1 MIFLYQFLFLVLTY
15 LIAAIP
21 FGLVLTKILAKKD
34 VREFGSGNI
43 GATNVVR
50 VAGKKIGLLTL
61 ILDGLKGAIMVV
73 IARFTFADASGLHIL
88 LVLVGTVAV
97 TAHIYPVYLNFKGG
111 KGVATTLAVLLALDL
126 NIGLSV
132 IGIWALTF
140 AIFRT
145 SSISSIAAIFSS
157 IILSICYGTSI
168 SQILFCIFLFALI
181 LYRHKENLERL
192 IAGKEKKF

>member
-21 FGLVLTKILAKKD
+21 FGLVLTKIFAKKD

-61 ILDGLKGAIMVV
+61 ILDGFKGAIMVV
-73 IARFTFADASGLHIL
+73 IARFTFADASGLHIF

-97 TAHIYPVYLNFKGG
+97 IAHVYPVYLNFKGG
-111 KGVATTLAVLLALDL
+111 KGVATTIAVLLALDL

-132 IGIWALTF
+132 IGIWTLTF

>member
-21 FGLVLTKILAKKD
+21 FGLVLTKIFAKKD

-61 ILDGLKGAIMVV
+61 ILDGFKGAIMVV
-73 IARFTFADASGLHIL
+73 IARFTFADASGLHIF

-97 TAHIYPVYLNFKGG
+97 IAHVYPVYLNFKGG

>member
-1 MIFLYQFLFLVLTY
+1 MTFLYQFLFLVLTY

-21 FGLVLTKILAKKD
+21 FGLVLTKIFAKKD

-61 ILDGLKGAIMVV
+61 ILDGFKGAIMVV
-73 IARFTFADASGLHIL
+73 IARFTFADASGLHIF

-97 TAHIYPVYLNFKGG
+97 IAHVYPVYLNFKGG
-111 KGVATTLAVLLALDL
+111 KGVATTIAVLLALDL

-145 SSISSIAAIFSS
+145 SSVSSIAAIFSS

>member
-21 FGLVLTKILAKKD
+21 FGLVLTKIFAKKD

-61 ILDGLKGAIMVV
+61 ILDGFKGAIMVV
-73 IARFTFADASGLHIL
+73 IARFTFADASGLHIF

-97 TAHIYPVYLNFKGG
+97 IAHVYPVYLNFKGG
-111 KGVATTLAVLLALDL
+111 KGVATTLAVLLAIDL

-140 AIFRT
+140 AISRT

-157 IILSICYGTSI
+157 IILSICYETSI
-168 SQILFCIFLFALI
+168 SQILFCIFLFTLI

>member
-1 MIFLYQFLFLVLTY
+1 
-15 LIAAIP
+15 
-21 FGLVLTKILAKKD
+21 
-34 VREFGSGNI
+34 
-43 GATNVVR
+43 
-50 VAGKKIGLLTL
+50 
-61 ILDGLKGAIMVV
+61 
-73 IARFTFADASGLHIL
+73 
-88 LVLVGTVAV
+88 
-97 TAHIYPVYLNFKGG
+97 
-111 KGVATTLAVLLALDL
+111 LLALDL

>member
-21 FGLVLTKILAKKD
+21 FGLVLTKIFAKKD

-73 IARFTFADASGLHIL
+73 IARFTFADASGLHIF
-88 LVLVGTVAV
+88 LVLVGMVAV
-97 TAHIYPVYLNFKGG
+97 IAHVYPVYLNFKGG
-111 KGVATTLAVLLALDL
+111 KGVATTIAVLLAIDL

-132 IGIWALTF
+132 ISIWALTF

-145 SSISSIAAIFSS
+145 SSISSIASIFSS

>member
-21 FGLVLTKILAKKD
+21 FGLVLTKIFAKKD

-73 IARFTFADASGLHIL
+73 IARFTFADASGLHIF

-97 TAHIYPVYLNFKGG
+97 IAHVYPVYLNFKGG

>member
-21 FGLVLTKILAKKD
+21 FGLVLTKIFAKKD

-73 IARFTFADASGLHIL
+73 IARFTFADASGLHIF

>member
-21 FGLVLTKILAKKD
+21 FGLVLTKIFAKKD

-61 ILDGLKGAIMVV
+61 ILDGFKGAIMVV

-97 TAHIYPVYLNFKGG
+97 IAHVYPVYLNFKGG

-145 SSISSIAAIFSS
+145 SSVSSIAAIFSS

>member
-21 FGLVLTKILAKKD
+21 FGLVLTKIFAKKD

-61 ILDGLKGAIMVV
+61 ILDGFKGAIMVV
-73 IARFTFADASGLHIL
+73 IARFTFADASGLHIF

-97 TAHIYPVYLNFKGG
+97 IAHVYPVYLNFKGG

-145 SSISSIAAIFSS
+145 SSVSSIAAIFSS

-192 IAGKEKKF
+192 IAGTEKKF

>member
-1 MIFLYQFLFLVLTY
+1 MTFLYQFLFLVLTY

-21 FGLVLTKILAKKD
+21 FGLVLTKIFAKKD

-61 ILDGLKGAIMVV
+61 ILDGFKGAIMVV
-73 IARFTFADASGLHIL
+73 IARFTFADASGLHIF
-88 LVLVGTVAV
+88 LVLVGMVAV
-97 TAHIYPVYLNFKGG
+97 IAHVYPVYLNFKGG
-111 KGVATTLAVLLALDL
+111 KGVATTLAVLLAHDL

>member
-21 FGLVLTKILAKKD
+21 FGLVLTKIFVKKD

-61 ILDGLKGAIMVV
+61 ILDGFKGAVMVV
-73 IARFTFADASGLHIL
+73 IARFTFADASGLHIF
-88 LVLVGTVAV
+88 LVLVGMVAV
-97 TAHIYPVYLNFKGG
+97 IAHVYPVYLNFKGG

-192 IAGKEKKF
+192 IVGKEKKF

>member
-1 MIFLYQFLFLVLTY
+1 MIFLYQLLFLILTY

-21 FGLVLTKILAKKD
+21 FGLVLTKIFVKKD

-61 ILDGLKGAIMVV
+61 ILDGFKGAIMVV
-73 IARFTFADASGLHIL
+73 IARFTFADASGLHIF

-97 TAHIYPVYLNFKGG
+97 IAHVYPVYLNFKGG

>member
-1 MIFLYQFLFLVLTY
+1 MIFLYQLLFLILTY

-21 FGLVLTKILAKKD
+21 FGLVLTKIFVKKD

-73 IARFTFADASGLHIL
+73 IARFTFADASGLHIF
-88 LVLVGTVAV
+88 LVLVGMVAV
-97 TAHIYPVYLNFKGG
+97 IAHVYPIYLNFKGG
-111 KGVATTLAVLLALDL
+111 KGVATTLAVLLAIDL

-140 AIFRT
+140 AISRT

>member
-1 MIFLYQFLFLVLTY
+1 MIFLYQLLFLVLTY

-21 FGLVLTKILAKKD
+21 FGLVLTKIFVKKD

-61 ILDGLKGAIMVV
+61 ILDGFKGAVMVV
-73 IARFTFADASGLHIL
+73 IARFTFADASGLHIF
-88 LVLVGTVAV
+88 LVLVGMVAV
-97 TAHIYPVYLNFKGG
+97 IAHVYPLYLNFKGG
-111 KGVATTLAVLLALDL
+111 KGVATTIAVLLALDL

>member
-1 MIFLYQFLFLVLTY
+1 MIFFYQLLFLILTY

-21 FGLVLTKILAKKD
+21 FGLVLTKIFVKKD

-73 IARFTFADASGLHIL
+73 IARFAFFDVGGLHIF
-88 LVLVGTVAV
+88 LVLVGTVSV
-97 TAHIYPVYLNFKGG
+97 LAHIYPVYLNFKGG

-126 NIGLSV
+126 KVGLLV
-132 IGIWALTF
+132 ISIWAITF
-140 AIFRT
+140 ALFRT
-145 SSISSIAAIFSS
+145 SSISSIVAIFSS
-157 IILSICYGTSI
+157 IILSICYGTSF

>member
-1 MIFLYQFLFLVLTY
+1 MIFLYQLLFLILTY

-21 FGLVLTKILAKKD
+21 FGLVLTKIFVKKD

-61 ILDGLKGAIMVV
+61 ILDGFKGAIMVV
-73 IARFTFADASGLHIL
+73 IARFTFADASGLHIF
-88 LVLVGTVAV
+88 LVLVGMVAV
-97 TAHIYPVYLNFKGG
+97 IAHVYPIYLNFKGG
-111 KGVATTLAVLLALDL
+111 KGVATTLAVLLAIDL

-140 AIFRT
+140 AISRT

-157 IILSICYGTSI
+157 IILSICYETSI
-168 SQILFCIFLFALI
+168 SQILFCIFLFTLI

>member
-21 FGLVLTKILAKKD
+21 FGLVLTKIFAKKD

>member
-21 FGLVLTKILAKKD
+21 FGLVLTKIFVKKD

-61 ILDGLKGAIMVV
+61 ILDGFKGAVMVV
-73 IARFTFADASGLHIL
+73 IARFTFADASGLHIF
-88 LVLVGTVAV
+88 LVLVGMVAV
-97 TAHIYPVYLNFKGG
+97 IAHVYPVYLNFKGG
-111 KGVATTLAVLLALDL
+111 KGVATTIAVLLALDL

>member
-21 FGLVLTKILAKKD
+21 FGLVLTKIFAKKD

-73 IARFTFADASGLHIL
+73 IARFTFADASGLHIF
-88 LVLVGTVAV
+88 LVLVGMVAV
-97 TAHIYPVYLNFKGG
+97 IAHVYPVYLNFKGG
-111 KGVATTLAVLLALDL
+111 KGVATTIAVLLAIDL

-132 IGIWALTF
+132 ISIWALTF

>member
-1 MIFLYQFLFLVLTY
+1 MIFLYQLLFLILTY

-21 FGLVLTKILAKKD
+21 FGLVLTKIFVKKD

-61 ILDGLKGAIMVV
+61 ILDGFKGAIMVV
-73 IARFTFADASGLHIL
+73 IARFTFADASGLHIF

-97 TAHIYPVYLNFKGG
+97 IAHVYPVYLNFKGG
-111 KGVATTLAVLLALDL
+111 KGVATTLAVLLAIDL

-140 AIFRT
+140 AISRT

-157 IILSICYGTSI
+157 IILSICYETSI
-168 SQILFCIFLFALI
+168 SQILFCIFLFTLI

>member
-21 FGLVLTKILAKKD
+21 FGLVLTKIFAKKD

-61 ILDGLKGAIMVV
+61 ILDGFKGAIMVV
-73 IARFTFADASGLHIL
+73 IARFTFADASGLHIF

>member
-1 MIFLYQFLFLVLTY
+1 MIFLYQLFFLILTY

-21 FGLVLTKILAKKD
+21 FGLVLTKIFVKKD

-61 ILDGLKGAIMVV
+61 ILDGFKGAIMVV
-73 IARFTFADASGLHIL
+73 IARFTFADASGLHIF
-88 LVLVGTVAV
+88 LVLVGMVAV
-97 TAHIYPVYLNFKGG
+97 IAHVYPIYLNFKGG
-111 KGVATTLAVLLALDL
+111 KGVATTLAVLLAIDL

-140 AIFRT
+140 AISRT

>member
-21 FGLVLTKILAKKD
+21 FGLVLTKIFAKKD

-73 IARFTFADASGLHIL
+73 IARFTFADASGLHIF

-97 TAHIYPVYLNFKGG
+97 IGHVYPVYLNFKGG

>member
-1 MIFLYQFLFLVLTY
+1 MIFFYQILFLVATY

-21 FGLVLTKILAKKD
+21 FGLLLTKIFVKKD

-73 IARFTFADASGLHIL
+73 IARFTFSDANDLHIF

-97 TAHIYPVYLNFKGG
+97 IAHIYPVYLNFKGG
-111 KGVATTLAVLLALDL
+111 KGVATAIAVLLALDL
-126 NIGLSV
+126 NIGLSAV
-132 IGIWALTF
+132 GVWALTF
-140 AIFRT
+140 LLFRT
-145 SSISSIAAIFSS
+145 SSISSISAIFSS

-192 IAGKEKKF
+192 IAGKEKKI